1 MSSPP
6 SSSPSG
12 PSILRGRRCEG
23 AGYRPSTSTRFCRSR
38 HCLPDTGGPRRFWY
52 VCTQEKPQV
61 TPLPRNPLPYSMYV
75 RSVSDSVFSG
85 AAGERDRHARENE
98 RVSLRNEENHVLIG
112 FTQRKENLSE
122 HSVILRKPCE
132 SKDLR
137 ISLSFAVHSVPRS
150 LDSASPPSG

>member
-1 MSSPP
+1 MKEPGTGLP
-6 SSSPSG
+6 R
-12 PSILRGRRCEG
+12 LRDSDEAAAVC
-23 AGYRPSTSTRFCRSR
+23 PIM
-38 HCLPDTGGPRRFWY
+38 GGPRRFWY

-112 FTQRKENLSE
+112 FTQRKENL
-122 HSVILRKPCE
+122 I
-132 SKDLR
+132 DN
-137 ISLSFAVHSVPRS
+137 
-150 LDSASPPSG
+150 